1 MLILTPMTTLTATT
15 TPVLTVTPTTTLT
28 PIPTPSFPSTVTVCA
43 CSTCQQSA
51 IAQVE
56 ICFAF
61 LVCLVFTYAIITG
74 SDSSRWTLNIYS
86 DAGCT
91 NHLKTV
97 STSCGICYNN
107 NEYDTQVLCG
117 GSSSC
122 LLIGSATSI
131 SSWLDIIY

>member
-1 MLILTPMTTLTATT
+1 
-15 TPVLTVTPTTTLT
+15 
-28 PIPTPSFPSTVTVCA
+28 VTVCA

-51 IAQVE
+51 TAQVGV
-56 ICFAF
+56 CSAF
-61 LVCLVFTYAIITG
+61 SVCSVTGYAIVTG
-74 SDSSRWTLNIYS
+74 SDSSGWTLNIYS

-107 NEYDTQVLCG
+107 NGYDAQVLCG

-122 LLIGSATSI
+122 PSIGTATSI
-131 SSWLDIIY
+131 SSWLNIIH